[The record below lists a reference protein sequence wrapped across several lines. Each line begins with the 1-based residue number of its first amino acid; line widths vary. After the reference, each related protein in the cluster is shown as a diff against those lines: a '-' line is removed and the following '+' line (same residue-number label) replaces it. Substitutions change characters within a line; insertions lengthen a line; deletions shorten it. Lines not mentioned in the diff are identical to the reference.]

1 MWVISDCLNHLV
13 PDKLGL
19 NGAISLMRSTYS
31 TARKFSSGGW
41 CGTALTVYLDGSD
54 GVPVKPIT
62 QPFMFTNGMASKAC
76 GF

>member
-1 MWVISDCLNHLV
+1 
-13 PDKLGL
+13 
-19 NGAISLMRSTYS
+19 MRSTYS

-76 GF
+76 GFYLARHLQRHLEKADGSS